1 LAPTLQVNKGQ
12 ARCPKLYTDIFL
24 IRVPENA
31 LIEHIDGVLQRRLE
45 REFQAM
51 PPDVQSQLLEGL
63 QHARNFELPRLTR
76 QRPLLGYVSYMPRG
90 PELTLTKMLL
100 DGPWG
105 RIILVHEFQH
115 LKEAVEAQRSPL
127 FLTRQIVNGLLPR
140 SILKNERSAWGRNTI
155 SLEKP
160 FARNICRT

>member
-1 LAPTLQVNKGQ
+1 
-12 ARCPKLYTDIFL
+12 
-24 IRVPENA
+24 
-31 LIEHIDGVLQRRLE
+31 
-45 REFQAM
+45 
-51 PPDVQSQLLEGL
+51 
-63 QHARNFELPRLTR
+63 
-76 QRPLLGYVSYMPRG
+76 
-90 PELTLTKMLL
+90 MLL